1 MLKIHS
7 NKMKVQII
15 IDNSNSEISKDDQS
29 LQASLVERSVASV
42 ASQLR
47 PFARDF
53 ARGLYRFA
61 RPLVRPLAHRVRG
74 FLTNDLRADI
84 SRVVRT
90 SDADNMFII
99 RRDQLVILRE
109 LQEIRNIVSRLESQV
124 RSGTR
129 GS

>member
-7 NKMKVQII
+7 NKIKVQII
-15 IDNSNSEISKDDQS
+15 IDNINSESKKDEIS
-29 LQASLVERSVASV
+29 LQRSLVERSVSSV

-53 ARGLYRFA
+53 ARSLYRVA
-61 RPLVRPLAHRVRG
+61 RPLARPLAHRVRG

-90 SDADNMFII
+90 NDADNMFII

>member
-7 NKMKVQII
+7 NKMKAQILL
-15 IDNSNSEISKDDQS
+15 DNSNSETAKNDQL
-29 LQASLVERSVASV
+29 LQPRLGERGVASV

-53 ARGLYRFA
+53 ARSLYRFA
-61 RPLVRPLAHRVRG
+61 RPLLRPLAHRVRG

-90 SDADNMFII
+90 ADADNMFII

-109 LQEIRNIVSRLESQV
+109 LQDIRKIVSRLESQAK
-124 RSGTR
+124 SGTR
-129 GS
+129 DA